1 MLITNKYSHQ
11 NLKWCYNAKTTLIY
25 GIKMTEKPK
34 VLKSKTKKVYKSN
47 KLNKANFANFNLN
60 DYRVYLNAIALIG
73 GVTEQG
79 KYIQPK
85 ELPREYRLSALD
97 FSNQFNIDI
106 KNSYRILKQA
116 TNKLMNTNIKIEKPE
131 LFQTWQINVCERAVY
146 NEKEG
151 TIDIMFTGSIMEYLK
166 QRTKNFTL
174 YNLKEVADLTSIY
187 AVRLYEL
194 MQQFNTTTGML
205 IYAVD
210 QWREILGVQPTQYKL
225 YHQIKQ
231 KVFNQAV
238 EEINTKTGYK
248 LTMTEI
254 KEGRKVVRVR
264 FDFTPDKVYPGVD
277 LRTGETTT
285 RHRKPRKQRDVN
297 NTSPAAHPDQQELP
311 NIDVVKPKTLKGKVL
326 KVLGVEPEHI
336 EAAENGTSHIEASK
350 KVITRRVKKIK
361 AVVEKS
367 VEEVKAIITALME
380 EEGITETQAT
390 IKAIKLKLI

>member
-1 MLITNKYSHQ
+1 
-11 NLKWCYNAKTTLIY
+11 
-25 GIKMTEKPK
+25 MTDKPR
-34 VLKSKTKKVYKSN
+34 VLKSKTKKIYKSN
-47 KLNKANFANFNLN
+47 KLNEANFANFNLN

-166 QRTKNFTL
+166 QRTTNFTL

-194 MQQFNTTTGML
+194 MQQFNTTSGML
-205 IYAVD
+205 IHNVE
-210 QWREILGVQPTQYKL
+210 QWREILGVQPTQYPRYPNLKA
-225 YHQIKQ
+225 

-238 EEINTKTGYK
+238 EEINTKTGY
-248 LTMTEI
+248 LI
-254 KEGRKVVRVR
+254 
-264 FDFTPDKVYPGVD
+264 
-277 LRTGETTT
+277 TGEMTT
-285 RHRKPRKQRDVN
+285 RHKKPRKSKNDNDKTPPPSADQN
-297 NTSPAAHPDQQELP
+297 QQELP
-311 NIDVVKPKTLKGKVL
+311 NIDIENPKTTTGKIFKFTRAESSLIESAERKEGLKG
-326 KVLGVEPEHI
+326 I
-336 EAAENGTSHIEASK
+336 ANTSK
-350 KVITRRVKKIK
+350 KIMVQRIKKVKTTT
-361 AVVEKS
+361 EKS
-367 VEEVKAIITALME
+367 IETIEEEVQKLLAQLQELKANTN
-380 EEGITETQAT
+380 
-390 IKAIKLKLI
+390 